1 MKDRRPLPDWAQ
13 GLVPVGMDDA
23 AILLGVS
30 RRFLVDTLKRHPHYE
45 RRGTKKVFYPEHIA
59 LLREALTNHSSDP
72 TAATASTAPLQ
83 RSAASAYEKALL
95 LSTRKSL
102 NRSGRS

>member
-1 MKDRRPLPDWAQ
+1 
-13 GLVPVGMDDA
+13 MDDA

-59 LLREALTNHSSDP
+59 LLRKALTSQNPSP
-72 TAATASTAPLQ
+72 AAATGSTTPLA
-83 RSAASAYEKALL
+83 RSADSAYERAMALA
-95 LSTRKSL
+95 TGKSAKFPEAE
-102 NRSGRS
+102 RYGK